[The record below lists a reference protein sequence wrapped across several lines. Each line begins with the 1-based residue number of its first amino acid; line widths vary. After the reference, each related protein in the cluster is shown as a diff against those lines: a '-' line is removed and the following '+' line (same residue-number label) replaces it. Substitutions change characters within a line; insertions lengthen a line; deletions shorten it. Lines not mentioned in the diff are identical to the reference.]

1 MVIRSLPYTQFF
13 LFFIAILITLLYIY
27 IKYIYYNA
35 KYINNGGAKLNK
47 KVLVLLSLFLVVASM
62 AAVSAF
68 NVSDLFLSGSAT
80 KNATVEGVNF
90 NLPDGFSEVDA
101 SSSKNEVL
109 NNSYLDLNMSTQ
121 VFMNDKGDNIEIS
134 VSDSSLI
141 KADDSIAETISMG
154 GIKTQINGVDG
165 YNFDVAGYSGF
176 TYAKDG
182 KLVVVSASDKEL
194 LNDVIIA

>member
-154 GIKTQINGVDG
+154 GNKTQ
-165 YNFDVAGYSGF
+165 S
-176 TYAKDG
+176 T
-182 KLVVVSASDKEL
+182 E
-194 LNDVIIA
+194 

>member
-154 GIKTQINGVDG
+154 GNKTQINGVDV

>member
-1 MVIRSLPYTQFF
+1 MMPNI
-13 LFFIAILITLLYIY
+13 IY
-27 IKYIYYNA
+27 K
-35 KYINNGGAKLNK
+35 GGAKLNK
-47 KVLVLLSLFLVVASM
+47 KVLVLLSLFLVVASV
-62 AAVSAF
+62 ASVSAF

-80 KNATVEGVNF
+80 NNATVEGINF
-90 NLPDGFSEVDA
+90 NLPDGFSEVD
-101 SSSKNEVL
+101 SSSAKNEIL

-141 KADDSIAETISMG
+141 KADDSIAETVSMG
-154 GIKTQINGVDG
+154 GNQTQINGVNG

-194 LNDVIIA
+194 LKDVIVA